1 MFGLKSAQ
9 GRSILAGVMLI
20 VLLAGVAI
28 VAVWRAHDDQ
38 QQHHEMER
46 TSATA
51 TDHPVALA
59 SRKAGRASMGSQAFS
74 EPRRPEL
81 LGPASLSAPA
91 DW

>member
-1 MFGLKSAQ
+1 MFSLRSAQ
-9 GRSILAGVMLI
+9 GRAILAGLVLVI
-20 VLLAGVAI
+20 LLASVAML
-28 VAVWRAHDDQ
+28 AVWRAHEMQ
-38 QQHHEMER
+38 QQHDALEH
-46 TSATA
+46 TSA
-51 TDHPVALA
+51 TDHPMALA